1 MVLSGQHEFKPFVPL
16 FPTMFDTCPMDVVFL
31 PIFQQ
36 ATRFTGGYVN
46 IEYSKKKQ
54 EMRRDPLM
62 EFLVVAKQFFIARS
76 NTLIG
81 FGVGAAIVIAALAAW
96 NSIQKRQVRRA
107 QEAFGN
113 AMVLYAKNDDQK
125 AFEEFAKVIQSDG
138 GSPHA
143 AYSAYLMG
151 QILMKQGKYQDA
163 IKWFEIARTKG
174 SANFVGG
181 SAIEGLAA
189 CYESLGQMDKAQNC
203 FAEAMKNDQLKF
215 RQNAIRWKLA
225 LINQEQKQF
234 DKAMQFCGE
243 IVADT
248 SEKVLR
254 DQAANLLEELKIQKA
269 N

>member
-1 MVLSGQHEFKPFVPL
+1 
-16 FPTMFDTCPMDVVFL
+16 
-31 PIFQQ
+31 
-36 ATRFTGGYVN
+36 VN

-62 EFLVVAKQFFIARS
+62 EFLVEAKQFIITRS
-76 NTLIG
+76 NALIG
-81 FGVGAAIVIAALAAW
+81 IGVGIAVVIAALAAW
-96 NSIQKRQVRRA
+96 NGIQKNQIRKA

-113 AMVLYAKNDDQK
+113 AMIVYGKNDDQK
-125 AFEEFAKVIQSDG
+125 AFEEFAKVIESYG

-151 QILMKQGKYQDA
+151 QMLVKQGKHQDA
-163 IKWFEIARTKG
+163 LKWFEMARAKG
-174 SANFVGG
+174 RASFVGG
-181 SAIEGLAA
+181 SAIEGLAV
-189 CYESLGQMDKAQNC
+189 CYEYLGQMDKAQSC

-234 DKAMQFCGE
+234 DKAMQFCSQ

-254 DQAANLLEELKIQKA
+254 DQAANLLEEIKIQKA